1 MAGSAKM
8 HATGSDVQAFLDAIP
23 DDGRRAD
30 ARALCELFAEVT
42 GEPPVLWAS
51 SIVGFGTY
59 DYRYESGHA
68 GTAPLAGFAPRKAH
82 VVVYLVGGFT
92 DRHRLLL
99 ERLGPHR
106 TGRSCL
112 YLKRLADVDLDVLRE
127 LVTRSVTIHRG
138 QSESGS

>member
-1 MAGSAKM
+1 
-8 HATGSDVQAFLDAIP
+8 
-23 DDGRRAD
+23 
-30 ARALCELFAEVT
+30 
-42 GEPPVLWAS
+42 
-51 SIVGFGTY
+51 
-59 DYRYESGHA
+59 
-68 GTAPLAGFAPRKAH
+68 
-82 VVVYLVGGFT
+82 
-92 DRHRLLL
+92 LL